1 MSPINDAVRINKAPM
16 QGLRERIAAQQG
28 EIAALKAEVAELR
41 AIVQPPSRALE
52 SATFTILL
60 TRLREYGA
68 WVSGDWR
75 KRSGLAAWPA
85 SRQRSQLALGQIS
98 LVSSDVAVMLPSGSW
113 RPHC

>member
-41 AIVQPPSRALE
+41 AIVQPPSLVPE

-60 TRLREYGA
+60 ARLREYGA

-75 KRSGLAAWPA
+75 KAIWLGCLASIPTAFATPTRS
-85 SRQRSQLALGQIS
+85 
-98 LVSSDVAVMLPSGSW
+98 D
-113 RPHC
+113 